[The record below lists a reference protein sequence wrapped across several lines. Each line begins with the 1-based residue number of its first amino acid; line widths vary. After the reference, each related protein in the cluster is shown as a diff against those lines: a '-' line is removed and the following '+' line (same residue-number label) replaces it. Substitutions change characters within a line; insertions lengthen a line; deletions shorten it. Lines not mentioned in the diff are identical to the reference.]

1 MKKFLVLR
9 DRELNSISG
18 GVFHAYSARG
28 VRNNYK
34 SAVGPADWIIS
45 AVEDSST
52 DSSSHQV

>member
-9 DRELNSISG
+9 DRELNAVSG

-34 SAVGPADWIIS
+34 SAVGPADWVIS
-45 AVEDSST
+45 AVRGFI
-52 DSSSHQV
+52 HG

>member
-9 DRELNSISG
+9 DRELNAISG

-28 VRNNYK
+28 VRNNLK
-34 SAVGPADWIIS
+34 VLLGLPTGSLALS
-45 AVEDSST
+45 EDSST